1 MKKLYLIILYL
12 TFCSL
17 PELQAQS
24 DLLLSNSGMNAAVFN
39 PAAIVDNGMINGALL
54 MRKQWVGFP
63 DAPEMQHLQ
72 LGTFF
77 DTYPMGLQLNITNQ
91 TAGQEITR
99 LASLDYAYKL
109 RLSENANLQMG
120 LGAGLY
126 QRLMRYSNLIFEDG
140 SEPLARG
147 DQQHF
152 RPDFAF
158 GFEFY
163 YKDLTIGL
171 AANHITTPTK
181 KATIFN
187 IPIHNHLY
195 IHYLIHLA
203 TEADLLAG
211 ISYHQQGTVQQLQ
224 LDVQLYVTDRFQAGL
239 AFRQD
244 DAFILKAGMD
254 ISENFGFVYSYDMGM
269 GTFSNYNTG
278 THEFVLLF
286 RINKRSQAFYSP
298 RFFEH

>member
-1 MKKLYLIILYL
+1 MRKLQLFILCLTLI
-12 TFCSL
+12 SVVK
-17 PELQAQS
+17 LQAQS
-24 DLLLSNSGMNAAVFN
+24 DLLLSNTGMNAAVFN
-39 PAAIVDNGMINGALL
+39 PAAIQDNGMINGALL

-72 LGTFF
+72 IGTFF
-77 DTYPMGLQLNITNQ
+77 DTWPMGLQLNVTNQ
-91 TAGQEITR
+91 TAGHEITR
-99 LASLDYAYKL
+99 LASLDYAY
-109 RLSENANLQMG
+109 RITLSEVSKVQMG
-120 LGAGLY
+120 LSAGLY
-126 QRLMRYSNLIFEDG
+126 QRLLRYSDLIFEDG
-140 SEPLARG
+140 AEPLIKG
-147 DQQHF
+147 DEQHF

-171 AANHITTPTK
+171 AANHITTSSK
-181 KATIFN
+181 RATIFN
-187 IPIHNHLY
+187 IPVHNHLY
-195 IHYLIHLA
+195 IHYLINLA
-203 TEADLLAG
+203 HETELLAG
-211 ISYHQQGTVQQLQ
+211 ISYHQQGPVKQFQ
-224 LDVQLYVTDRFQAGL
+224 LDMQLHFTDRFQAGL

-254 ISENFGFVYSYDMGM
+254 ISESFGFVYSYDMGM

-286 RINKRSQAFYSP
+286 RINKRSQAYYSP